1 MRDFE
6 FMQEACN
13 EALRNVKADFK
24 EGGPF
29 GAVIV
34 KDGKIIA
41 RGKNNVLLH
50 HDATAHA
57 EVSAIREAGRVLGT
71 HDLSG
76 CVLYTSCYP
85 CPMCLSAII
94 WSNIREVY
102 YGNTKE
108 DASAIGFRDD
118 FIYEV
123 LGGRSELA
131 DLMELKPLGRELS
144 IGAFDVFREAHGKL
158 Y

>member
-1 MRDFE
+1 MSDFE
-6 FMQEACN
+6 FMQEACK
-13 EALRNVKADFK
+13 EAQRNVDVGFQ

-34 KDGKIIA
+34 KDGEIIA
-41 RGKNNVLLH
+41 RGKNNVLAH

-76 CVLYTSCYP
+76 CTLYTSCYP

-94 WSNIREVY
+94 WSNIKEVY

-108 DASAIGFRDD
+108 DAAAIGFRDD

-123 LGGRSELA
+123 LGGRSDLA
-131 DLMELKPLGRELS
+131 TLMKLEPLGREHA
-144 IGAFDVFREAHGKL
+144 IGAFDSFRELSGEL